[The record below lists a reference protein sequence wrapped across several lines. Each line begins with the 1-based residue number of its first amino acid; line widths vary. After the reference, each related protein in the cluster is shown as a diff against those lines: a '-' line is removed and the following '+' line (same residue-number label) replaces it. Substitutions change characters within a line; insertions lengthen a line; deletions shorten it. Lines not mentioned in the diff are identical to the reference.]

1 MTEPIVLFA
10 GEDLDEGDECH
21 IIMKRAYKACVW
33 EPTHMAMT
41 SAKIG
46 TPVEL
51 VDCEDLK

>member
-1 MTEPIVLFA
+1 MSDPIILFA
-10 GEDLDEGDECH
+10 GEDLEEGDECH
-21 IIMKRAYKACVW
+21 IIMQRAYHAIVW

-46 TPVEL
+46 HKIEL